1 MNDDFYKVYIQDYL
15 SEYHCS
21 RFLKYPNI
29 YNYIAYITFFIGA
42 VSLVFYELL
51 VDTKSAW
58 GYLGYLLA
66 IIVIVIL
73 SSFMW
78 KKLQLTI
85 IINFT
90 KEYPFLFMHKQVTI
104 MQWKQID
111 EDMKLIK
118 DFLVQQAVDGWKANQ
133 RICKENPL
141 FDCYLRAYVHKKLRL
156 LSFSS
161 TSLGLFVFS
170 FLIKRLFEQ
179 ILKIDIGFKFF
190 LNLSNWFSVYLMG
203 LRNGNPE
210 ILQQTINVLFVII
223 VLTVVLYF
231 YFKLPRYLK
240 MITTQN
246 KYDDLFRIT
255 KIECEKNY
263 KNNKTELTITE
274 Y

>member
-90 KEYPFLFMHKQVTI
+90 KEYPFLFMYKQVTI

>member
-21 RFLKYPNI
+21 RFLKHPNI
-29 YNYIAYITFFIGA
+29 YNYIAYITFFTGA
-42 VSLVFYELL
+42 FSLVMYELII
-51 VDTKSAW
+51 DTQSVW
-58 GYLGYLLA
+58 GYLGYLVA
-66 IIVIVIL
+66 IIIIVIL
-73 SSFMW
+73 SSFLW

-85 IINFT
+85 IINFK
-90 KEYPFLFMHKQVTI
+90 KEYPSLFPDKQITI
-104 MQWKQID
+104 MQWKQIN
-111 EDMKLIK
+111 EYMKLVK
-118 DFLVQQAVDGWKANQ
+118 DFLVQQAVDGWNANQ
-133 RICKENPL
+133 RICKENNL
-141 FDCYLRAYVHKKLRL
+141 FDYYLKAYVHKKLRL

-190 LNLSNWFSVYLMG
+190 LNLSNWFSIYLLG

-210 ILQQTINVLFVII
+210 ILQQTINVIFVIVI
-223 VLTVVLYF
+223 LTVVLYF
-231 YFKLPRYLK
+231 YFKLPKYLK
-240 MITTQN
+240 MLTTQN

-263 KNNKTELTITE
+263 ESNKIEFEISQE
-274 Y
+274 

>member
-190 LNLSNWFSVYLMG
+190 LNLSNWFSVYLLG